1 VALSLKGEY
10 READTILKQACLLSP
25 EDIFVHF
32 ARIENSVRAGNKEN
46 INHFLEKLFGSFEKE
61 TITSSLKRLDKNN
74 IIVPVSQKILA
85 DAIVRKMPGLA
96 DKMAELNN

>member
-10 READTILKQACLLSP
+10 READTILKQAFVLSP

-32 ARIENSVRAGNKEN
+32 ARIENSVKAGNKEN
-46 INHFLEKLFGSFEKE
+46 IDHFLEKLFGSFEKD

-85 DAIVRKMPGLA
+85 DAIVRKMPSLA
-96 DKMAELNN
+96 DNMAELNK